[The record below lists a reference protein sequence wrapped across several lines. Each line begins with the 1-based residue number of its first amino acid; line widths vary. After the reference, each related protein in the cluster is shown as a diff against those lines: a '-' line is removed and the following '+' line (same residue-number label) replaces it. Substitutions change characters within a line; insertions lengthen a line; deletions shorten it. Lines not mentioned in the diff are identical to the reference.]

1 MIVVALGAWLF
12 ISGVLLDGLVWAAD
26 QAFAVRNDTTEDGVQ
41 EPTSGL
47 RSGGPGSLVP
57 WESLGRQGRAF
68 TAGGPSVEE
77 IGAFTGT
84 GAIEPIR
91 IFAGTVSAE
100 DAGERAELAVR
111 AGGFDRSNLLVVTTT
126 GSGQVL
132 PDSVGAFEYLTAGD
146 SAIVAI
152 QYSYLPS
159 WLSYLVDQERAREAG
174 SELFDAVYEQW
185 SALPAD
191 DRPRLL
197 VFGES
202 LGSFGGETAFSGEY
216 DMASRVDG
224 ALFAGPPNFN
234 TLYREFADDRDDG
247 SPEIEPIFHNGRT
260 VRFAARPGREIE
272 PASQPWNRTRVLY
285 LVHPSDPVVWWSPAL
300 LLTRPDWL
308 EEPAGDDVLDAMV
321 WIPFITFWQVT
332 ADLPIA
338 LAAPSG
344 HGHNYSG
351 DHVDGWATVLE
362 PPGWNAERATELRQ
376 IVTAGDD

>member
-1 MIVVALGAWLF
+1 M
-12 ISGVLLDGLVWAAD
+12 
-26 QAFAVRNDTTEDGVQ
+26 
-41 EPTSGL
+41 
-47 RSGGPGSLVP
+47 
-57 WESLGRQGRAF
+57 
-68 TAGGPSVEE
+68 
-77 IGAFTGT
+77 
-84 GAIEPIR
+84 
-91 IFAGTVSAE
+91 
-100 DAGERAELAVR
+100 
-111 AGGFDRSNLLVVTTT
+111 VTTT
-126 GSGQVL
+126 GSGQVV
-132 PDSVGAFEYLTAGD
+132 PDSVSAFEYLTAGD

-159 WLSYLVDQERAREAG
+159 WLSYAVDQERAREAG
-174 SELFDAVYEQW
+174 RELFDAVYEQW

-260 VRFAARPGREIE
+260 VRFAARPGREIA
-272 PASQPWNRTRVLY
+272 PASQPWNRSRVLY

-338 LAAPSG
+338 LG
-344 HGHNYSG
+344 G
-351 DHVDGWATVLE
+351 
-362 PPGWNAERATELRQ
+362 AERARAQLQRRPRRRLGDG
-376 IVTAGDD
+376 AGAARMECRTSHRASPDRHSRRLTRHRRMAGGDQLNPYYPQRMRRTTTS